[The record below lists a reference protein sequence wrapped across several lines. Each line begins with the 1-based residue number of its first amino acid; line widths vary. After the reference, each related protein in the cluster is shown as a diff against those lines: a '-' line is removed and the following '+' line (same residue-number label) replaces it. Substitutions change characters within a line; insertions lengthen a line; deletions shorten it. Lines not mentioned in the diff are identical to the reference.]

1 VAQKFT
7 VPITIKELS
16 SAGSDAI
23 TILVDEDSFSRLK
36 IEAGGRLTWGTGSVS
51 GDVNLYRDSAN
62 TLATDDIFRAFL
74 GLVTKTVSGE
84 PVDAL
89 PDGALVVDNTNE
101 DFYFRTNGAW
111 KQVSGGGAS
120 ITISDT
126 IPTEDITEGD
136 LWFDSS
142 TAKTFVYYD
151 SFWVE
156 IGGIA

>member
-101 DFYFRTNGAW
+101 KFYFRTNGAW
-111 KQVSGGGAS
+111 KQVSGGGLAS
-120 ITISDT
+120 SDVDGGN
-126 IPTEDITEGD
+126 ELLDILEAEVTNWPIALFDGGTD
-136 LWFDSS
+136 L
-142 TAKTFVYYD
+142 
-151 SFWVE
+151 
-156 IGGIA
+156 

>member
-101 DFYFRTNGAW
+101 KFYFRTNGAW
-111 KQVSGGGAS
+111 KQVSGGGLAS
-120 ITISDT
+120 SDVDGGN
-126 IPTEDITEGD
+126 ESLDILEAEVTNWPIA
-136 LWFDSS
+136 LFD
-142 TAKTFVYYD
+142 
-151 SFWVE
+151 
-156 IGGIA
+156 GGTDI

>member
-101 DFYFRTNGAW
+101 RFYFRTNGVW
-111 KQVSGGGAS
+111 KQVSGGGLAS
-120 ITISDT
+120 SDVDGGNELLEILEAEVT
-126 IPTEDITEGD
+126 NWPIALFDGGTDI
-136 LWFDSS
+136 
-142 TAKTFVYYD
+142 
-151 SFWVE
+151 
-156 IGGIA
+156 

>member
-1 VAQKFT
+1 MAQKFT

-36 IEAGGRLTWGTGSVS
+36 IEAGGRLTWGTGSVT

-74 GLVTKTVSGE
+74 GLVTKTVSGT

-101 DFYFRTNGAW
+101 KFYFRTNGAW
-111 KQVSGGGAS
+111 KQVSGGGLAS
-120 ITISDT
+120 SDVDGGNELLDILEAEVT
-126 IPTEDITEGD
+126 NWPIALFDGGTE
-136 LWFDSS
+136 L
-142 TAKTFVYYD
+142 
-151 SFWVE
+151 
-156 IGGIA
+156 

>member
-1 VAQKFT
+1 MAQKFT

-74 GLVTKTVSGE
+74 GLVTKTVSGT
-84 PVDAL
+84 PVDTL

-101 DFYFRTNGAW
+101 KFYFRTNGAW
-111 KQVSGGGAS
+111 KQVSGGGLAS
-120 ITISDT
+120 SDVDGGNELVSDILEAEVT
-126 IPTEDITEGD
+126 NWPIALFDGGTE
-136 LWFDSS
+136 L
-142 TAKTFVYYD
+142 
-151 SFWVE
+151 
-156 IGGIA
+156 

>member
-74 GLVTKTVSGE
+74 GLVTKTVSGT
-84 PVDAL
+84 PVDTL

-101 DFYFRTNGAW
+101 KFYFRTNGAW
-111 KQVSGGGAS
+111 KQVSGGGLAS
-120 ITISDT
+120 SDVDGGNELVSDILEAEVT
-126 IPTEDITEGD
+126 NWPIALFDGGTE
-136 LWFDSS
+136 L
-142 TAKTFVYYD
+142 
-151 SFWVE
+151 
-156 IGGIA
+156 

>member
-36 IEAGGRLTWGTGSVS
+36 IEAGGRLTWGTGSVT

-74 GLVTKTVSGE
+74 GLVTKTVSGT

-101 DFYFRTNGAW
+101 KFYFRTNGAW
-111 KQVSGGGAS
+111 KQVSGGGLAS
-120 ITISDT
+120 SDVDGGNELLDILEAEVT
-126 IPTEDITEGD
+126 NWPIALFDGGTE
-136 LWFDSS
+136 L
-142 TAKTFVYYD
+142 
-151 SFWVE
+151 
-156 IGGIA
+156 